1 MPQDTVPPLSD
12 AINFALD
19 FQQGEGRDQ
28 ESFNVLVKKY
38 RGIKMD
44 ATTLRFPD
52 RSEARWN
59 QEDYVWEISEKK

>member
-1 MPQDTVPPLSD
+1 MPQDSVPPLSD

-19 FQQGEGRDQ
+19 FQQGEGHTQ
-28 ESFNVLVKKY
+28 ESFNALVKKY

-52 RSEARWN
+52 RSEASWN
-59 QEDYVWEISEKK
+59 EKAGAWIVS